1 MLEDEKANVQ
11 RAEEAQKLL
20 QQQLSTRDSDF
31 AASESAEKT
40 KYNELKVEH
49 HQLQEKYNTLYA
61 TCEEQTGELNRLKAR
76 EEQLNAALQQAE
88 QNSATTSANRAQEE
102 TLKAALSTAES
113 NLEQANA
120 ELARLECDLTAVQSQ
135 LLELQTKN
143 VDLLQANEEL
153 QQANALALATQQ
165 TETSQLSAENQ
176 QLCAQNEALEQRV
189 QVLQQDLTKQASAT
203 VSVGGLSAAVDVD
216 ELNAQLQEKESEIM
230 HLKQRIEDLM
240 REDQT
245 EKLVLEILTKNQE
258 IHLLKMQV
266 KNLEDDKQ
274 ELEHNLAVQITSEMQ
289 AKKSDM
295 DSESAQLREL
305 TTQLQQQLQA
315 LQSEKHNMEEELKVL
330 NNHVMSSLENEDK
343 LKAAALQL
351 DTQNIEIA
359 ELRRTIE
366 ALRANGSA
374 TAEPGAL
381 TATTPADYATLNAQ
395 WEAIVEQK
403 CGEIAKMWREHLEQ
417 REAEFKMTE
426 ARLRDEIAVAAQRQ
440 AQSHEQGTQPGNS
453 AETTATSTPASV
465 STSQSGT
472 SSGAASKDGTPL
484 RHRIINEEHEADAD
498 AIIEKMQA
506 ALESQEME
514 IVTLKEQLAIRSA
527 EYARLAAQYDP
538 FKLQNTSS
546 HSGISGGMPAEPR
559 RPANAPSGNDA
570 TLVPKSELDF
580 ALYMLHQRDMRCEE
594 MTVELVSLL
603 EERDTLQLKLSNT
616 LRQVEAIKA
625 ATNYVEREFLFFFCF
640 LLKFLLTIYASFVF
654 RLALSTPADNA
665 PLALPTAAASSQPRS
680 GAAIGDSATELSQK

>member
-1 MLEDEKANVQ
+1 MQ

-20 QQQLSTRDSDF
+20 QQQLSARNNEFETN
-31 AASESAEKT
+31 ESAEKA
-40 KYNELKVEH
+40 KYNELKVEN
-49 HQLQEKYNTLYA
+49 HQLQERYNTLHA
-61 TCEEQTGELNRLKAR
+61 TCEEQTGELKRLKAR
-76 EEQLNAALQQAE
+76 EEQLTAALQEAE
-88 QNSATTSANRAQEE
+88 QNLVTASASSVHEE
-102 TLKAALSTAES
+102 QLTES

-120 ELARLECDLTAVQSQ
+120 DLARLESDLTAVQSQ
-135 LLELQTKN
+135 LLELRTKN
-143 VDLLQANEEL
+143 DELLQANEEL
-153 QQANALALATQQ
+153 RKANT
-165 TETSQLSAENQ
+165 ENQ
-176 QLCAQNEALEQRV
+176 QVRAQNEALEQRV
-189 QVLQQDLTKQASAT
+189 QVLQQELTIQARAT
-203 VSVGGLSAAVDVD
+203 VSADSFSANVDVD
-216 ELNAQLQEKESEIM
+216 ELNAQLQEKESEIL

-266 KNLEDDKQ
+266 KRLEEDKQ
-274 ELEHNLAVQITSEMQ
+274 ELEHNLTVQITSEMQ
-289 AKKSDM
+289 AKKSDT
-295 DSESAQLREL
+295 DSESAQLRER
-305 TTQLQQQLQA
+305 TMQLEQQLQA
-315 LQSEKHNMEEELKVL
+315 LQSEKHDMEEELKVL

-351 DTQNIEIA
+351 DTQNIEIS

-366 ALRANGSA
+366 ALRANHNAAAEAA
-374 TAEPGAL
+374 TPAAN
-381 TATTPADYATLNAQ
+381 TAADYAALNAQ

-417 REAEFKMTE
+417 REAEFKMSE
-426 ARLRDEIAVAAQRQ
+426 ARLRDEIAAAAQRQ

-453 AETTATSTPASV
+453 AETTASSTPASV

-472 SSGAASKDGTPL
+472 SSGVASKDGTPL
-484 RHRIINEEHEADAD
+484 RHRIINEEHETDAD
-498 AIIEKMQA
+498 AIIERMQT

-546 HSGISGGMPAEPR
+546 HSGISGGMPAESR
-559 RPANAPSGNDA
+559 RLASTPSGNDA

-625 ATNYVEREFLFFFCF
+625 ATNYVEREFCCL
-640 LLKFLLTIYASFVF
+640 FVF
-654 RLALSTPADNA
+654 IVFYCFCVVIVVNHLCGL
-665 PLALPTAAASSQPRS
+665 LFYF
-680 GAAIGDSATELSQK
+680 